1 MEFSNYVCAGYPLLW
16 VTSYEEYRVL
26 TSYVVDIAKAKEKYE
41 TFTWDV
47 VDGIRT
53 ATIENGTLKYSY
65 ESIKMTITNANGET
79 EKIDTNMDPLIPLR
93 WLDEEAKDNTILFLK
108 DYNPFLDKSFKDSV
122 LLSRKIRNLLNKFSA
137 QGKVIVILSPSVSIP
152 HELEKEISVIDFKLP
167 TREELKIVLK
177 SVCEAC
183 GVEMPKETDAI
194 IDSALGMTVFEAEN
208 AFSISRIEAKKFDPA
223 VIRREKAQIVKKSG
237 LLEIVDT
244 SDFSLDDIGGMENV
258 KNWTLLRKD
267 CSSTKAR
274 EFGITPAKGLLLVG
288 VPGCGK
294 SLFAKVVAVVR
305 GQVLVRL
312 DMGRIFGSYVGE
324 SESNMR
330 KVLAMLEA
338 VSPAV
343 VWLDELEKS
352 MSGNKAGHEGHETTR
367 RVFQEFLTW
376 MQEKK
381 ADCLLVATANS
392 VESLP
397 PELIRP
403 GRIDKMFFVDL
414 PDEIQR
420 AEIFRIH
427 LKKAGRKP
435 DMFDTEMKELMGLCN
450 NFTGAEIEV
459 WVKDSLVTAFA
470 AGHKDITLADL
481 KETVT
486 EITPIIKLMATDIKN
501 AREWAKSHGAKPASI
516 EHAVAVVEE
525 PKKTR
530 KIVGLSAN
538 PSAN

>member
-1 MEFSNYVCAGYPLLW
+1 MS
-16 VTSYEEYRVL
+16 
-26 TSYVVDIAKAKEKYE
+26 
-41 TFTWDV
+41 
-47 VDGIRT
+47 
-53 ATIENGTLKYSY
+53 
-65 ESIKMTITNANGET
+65 ITNASGES
-79 EKIDTNMDPLIPLR
+79 EEIDTNMDPLIPLR
-93 WLDEEAKDNTILFLK
+93 WLDEKAKDSTILFLK

-122 LLSRKIRNLLNKFSA
+122 LLSRKIRNLINKFSA
-137 QGKVIVILSPSVSIP
+137 QGKVLVILSPTVSIP
-152 HELEKEISVIDFKLP
+152 NELEKEVTVINFKLP
-167 TREELKIVLK
+167 TRDELKIVLK
-177 SVCEAC
+177 GVCESTGAQ
-183 GVEMPKETDAI
+183 MPTETDAI

-208 AFSISRIEAKKFDPA
+208 AFCISLIESKKFDPA
-223 VIRREKAQIVKKSG
+223 VIRREKSGIVKKSG

-258 KNWTLLRKD
+258 KKWTLLRKD
-267 CSSTKAR
+267 CSSTLAR

-338 VSPAV
+338 VSPCV

-414 PDEIQR
+414 PDEVQR

-427 LKKAGRKP
+427 LKKAGRKA
-435 DMFDTEMKELMGLCN
+435 DMFDKQMKDLMVLCKD
-450 NFTGAEIEV
+450 FTGAEIEV

-470 AGHKDITLADL
+470 AGHKDITLEDL

-486 EITPIIKLMATDIKN
+486 EITPIIKLMAQDIKN
-501 AREWAKSHGAKPASI
+501 ARAWAEQHGAKPASVKHEI
-516 EHAVAVVEE
+516 AVTETSE
-525 PKKTR
+525 PKKLR
-530 KIVGLSAN
+530 KVTGLSTN

>member
-1 MEFSNYVCAGYPLLW
+1 MNFSSYIYAGYPLLW
-16 VTSYEEYRVL
+16 VSSYEEYRVL
-26 TSYVVDIAKAKEKYE
+26 TSYVADISNAKEQYNTYAWDIA
-41 TFTWDV
+41 
-47 VDGIRT
+47 DGIHA
-53 ATIENGTLKYSY
+53 ATISDGTLMFEK
-65 ESIKMTITNANGET
+65 ESIKVKMTTANGE
-79 EKIDTNMDPLIPLR
+79 EEVDSNMDPLIPLK
-93 WLDEEAKDNTILFLK
+93 WLDEEAPNNTIVFLR
-108 DYNPFLDKSFKDSV
+108 DYTPFLDKSCKDAV
-122 LLSRKIRNLLNKFSA
+122 LLSRKIRNLIPKFKA
-137 QGKVIVILSPSVSIP
+137 QGKTLVILSPTVAIP
-152 HELEKEISVIDFKLP
+152 NELEKEVSVIEFKLP
-167 TREELKIVLK
+167 TRDVLDIVLK
-177 SVCEAC
+177 GVCEST
-183 GVEMPKETDAI
+183 GKNYPSDTDMI
-194 IDSALGMTVFEAEN
+194 IDSALGMTAFEAEN
-208 AFSISRIEAKKFDPA
+208 AFCISLIESKKFDPA
-223 VIRREKAQIVKKSG
+223 VIRREKASIVRKSG

-258 KNWTLLRKD
+258 KKWTLLRKD

-294 SLFAKVVAVVR
+294 SLFAKVIAVVR

-324 SESNMR
+324 SEANMR
-330 KVLAMLEA
+330 KVLTTLEA
-338 VSPAV
+338 VSPCV

-414 PDEIQR
+414 PDEVQR

-427 LKKAGRKP
+427 LRKAGRKP
-435 DMFDTEMKELMGLCN
+435 DMFDKDMAEIVALSKD
-450 NFTGAEIEV
+450 FTGAEMEV
-459 WVKDSLVTAFA
+459 WVKDSLVTAFSA
-470 AGHKDITLADL
+470 SHKDITLEDL
-481 KETVT
+481 KETVK
-486 EITPIIKLMATDIKN
+486 EITPIIKLMSADIQN
-501 AREWAKSHGAKPASI
+501 ARKWAESHGAKPASI
-516 EHAVAVVEE
+516 KHEVVESTE
-525 PKKTR
+525 NKPKR
-530 KIVGLSAN
+530 KVVGVVNMN